1 MHCSDITEKDIEHY
15 STNVGPN
22 HEGMN
27 NRPVTT
33 FTYMYATYIEV
44 INDPCAVRKLITT
57 YISIIFPFTLSLP
70 CQNITSVVTIDSG

>member
-22 HEGMN
+22 DEGMN

-44 INDPCAVRKLITT
+44 INDPCAVRKH
-57 YISIIFPFTLSLP
+57 
-70 CQNITSVVTIDSG
+70 ITS